1 MMRAL
6 AVVLLVGAC
15 GCEKA
20 SDGTAAKPK
29 PAPSVTIRLD
39 DPGRGP
45 RNEVRLNPAVGK
57 SKTYL
62 YVHRVQLPG
71 VPDQVHEMTYN
82 TCVVDL
88 DDDQIHNRLTML
100 AAIISPPSNTGD
112 DQTILG
118 STVDG
123 WRDRRGFYTRP
134 LLQRTRFEG
143 EGDSR
148 PELAFALPKEA
159 IGSGA
164 RWHED
169 VDLDGA
175 RANVEVELE
184 SVEGPRLLVRLS
196 YRTAKTIRQI
206 PVTITGSARFGM
218 STVGGDGELH
228 VDNSITFHAR
238 ARDYT
243 GRETIDVRPIY
254 VEP

>member
-6 AVVLLVGAC
+6 AVVLVVGAC

-20 SDGTAAKPK
+20 SDGVAAKPR
-29 PAPSVTIRLD
+29 PAPRVTIRLD
-39 DPGRGP
+39 DPGREP
-45 RNEVRLNPAVGK
+45 RTELRLNPAVGK

-62 YVHRVQLPG
+62 YLHKVRMVG

-82 TCVVDL
+82 TRVVDI
-88 DDDQIHNRLTML
+88 DDDQIHSRLMML
-100 AAIISPPSNTGD
+100 AAIISPPSRTGY

-123 WRDRRGFYTRP
+123 WRDRRGFYTKP
-134 LLQRTRFEG
+134 LLERTRFEG
-143 EGDSR
+143 ETDSR
-148 PELAFALPKEA
+148 PELVFALPKEA

-169 VDLDGA
+169 VDLDSA
-175 RANVEVELE
+175 HANVEVELE
-184 SVEGPRLLVRLS
+184 SVDGPRLLVRLS
-196 YRTAKTIRQI
+196 YRTAKTIRQR
-206 PVTITGSARFGM
+206 PVTITGTARFGM
-218 STVGGDGELH
+218 STIGGDGELH
-228 VDNSITFHAR
+228 VDNAITFHAG

-243 GRETIDVRPIY
+243 GRETIDVRPVY